1 MLGLSVDIRTEL
13 TPFKD
18 NGAGPNYTT
27 VGFTSFAGGLGI
39 IAAFIGLAALFTNFV
54 KPLVAM
60 IFDSLTALCFL
71 AGGIV
76 SLKHSLL
83 SHRPFQEIKCLFIT
97 QAASTTLPSLHCS
110 EVEKWGSGDGAE
122 IIKRLCVQNRADT
135 VFCFLAFAVTLA
147 LIGYGFVKRK
157 ELGLGGFI

>member
-1 MLGLSVDIRTEL
+1 VLGLSVDIRTEL
-13 TPFKD
+13 TPWKD
-18 NGAGPNYTT
+18 DARPNYTT
-27 VGFTSFAGGLGI
+27 VGFTSFVGGLGI

-76 SLKHSLL
+76 SLQHSLL
-83 SHRPFQEIKCLFIT
+83 SHRPFEEIKYSFIT

-110 EVEKWGSGDGAE
+110 EVKRYSGDGFE
-122 IIKRLCVQNRADT
+122 IIKRLCVQNRADS

-157 ELGLGGFI
+157 ELGPGGFI